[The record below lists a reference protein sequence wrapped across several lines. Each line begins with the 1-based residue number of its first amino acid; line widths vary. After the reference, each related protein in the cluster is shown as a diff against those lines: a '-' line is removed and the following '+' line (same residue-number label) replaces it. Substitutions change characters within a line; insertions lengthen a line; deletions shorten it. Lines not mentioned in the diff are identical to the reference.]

1 MEYMPPLVHTT
12 MQCATFIMLLVL
24 ILNVAPIMPDIT
36 KVIRVVDT
44 TLFDVQVML
53 PEMNGT
59 LWDLNHVLPGIRR
72 TIYYTEAICKHTSGC
87 LGYK

>member
-1 MEYMPPLVHTT
+1 MV
-12 MQCATFIMLLVL
+12 LVL

-36 KVIRVVDT
+36 KVIRVVDA
-44 TLFDVQVML
+44 TLTDVQVML

-59 LWDLNHVLPGIRR
+59 IWDLNHVMPGIKE
-72 TIYYTEAICKHTSGC
+72 TIYYTEAICRHTIGC